1 MTLQEPDFA
10 KASLHRSFGRVFSF
24 IERRSLSRLCDELP
38 STGTKQDNGRSHPR
52 GPFERQ
58 RGTETRS
65 SVDRS
70 RKEALVHVVVQVAPR
85 FLSLPRMR
93 RCARSCTIGRCLG
106 HRACVG
112 VGPLCVLKYL
122 CRAFHGMEGKIL
134 YVCHPTYCFVLLPL
148 VCRVCPLGVFVPFFD
163 VRVFLPFSF
172 LFRGSLGVYP
182 CSVVSLLSF
191 LDWLH
196 SSAHRGRACF
206 TTSPS
211 VVLCLPW
218 DGFLSHD
225 VTTFHEIPSIF
236 HHATVAPPARLLRL
250 HRLRGGKHHV
260 RRVWMGKRPEG
271 TTTAQLAY
279 RGERAD
285 RYARSSR
292 ALRIQ
297 EQLTRR
303 ALELLALPDACQ
315 GYLLDV
321 GCGTGMSGRVLEQ
334 CGHEWIGVDLSHDM
348 LQHARAHAE
357 PNDPART
364 HPSTLQPM
372 EDDEE
377 TEEEEEASDD
387 SDEEDRDDAEPMH
400 ARGPCQVAAVDLGHG
415 LPFRPGTF
423 DGAVSISAIQW
434 LCNAETSQ
442 QDPRRRIATFFRSLY
457 RCLARGSR
465 AVLQFYPEN
474 QAQAH
479 MLTTAAMKV
488 GFSGGLLVD
497 YPNSAKAK
505 KYFLVLMCG
514 PPRPDQSMP
523 KALTEEH
530 AQEGQQVS
538 VHERRKAKKRMHR
551 RERASGTGSKRHPEQ
566 KGKTWVLHKKELYRQ
581 RGRTDI
587 PSDSK
592 YTARKRKRLP
602 I

>member
-1 MTLQEPDFA
+1 MGCLVSIHAWLFLFFVRACYPRHTVDVHVRPNW
-10 KASLHRSFGRVFSF
+10 SIHGRV
-24 IERRSLSRLCDELP
+24 L
-38 STGTKQDNGRSHPR
+38 TMGW
-52 GPFERQ
+52 
-58 RGTETRS
+58 
-65 SVDRS
+65 
-70 RKEALVHVVVQVAPR
+70 
-85 FLSLPRMR
+85 
-93 RCARSCTIGRCLG
+93 
-106 HRACVG
+106 
-112 VGPLCVLKYL
+112 
-122 CRAFHGMEGKIL
+122 
-134 YVCHPTYCFVLLPL
+134 
-148 VCRVCPLGVFVPFFD
+148 VPFPGSP
-163 VRVFLPFSF
+163 LHSF
-172 LFRGSLGVYP
+172 L
-182 CSVVSLLSF
+182 
-191 LDWLH
+191 
-196 SSAHRGRACF
+196 
-206 TTSPS
+206 
-211 VVLCLPW
+211 
-218 DGFLSHD
+218 GFLSFCIRP
-225 VTTFHEIPSIF
+225 TF
-236 HHATVAPPARLLRL
+236 APRLRL
-250 HRLRGGKHHV
+250 RLRLRRLRGGGGGGKHHV

-271 TTTAQLAY
+271 ATTAQLAY

-303 ALELLALPDACQ
+303 ALELLALPDACH

-321 GCGTGMSGRVLEQ
+321 GCGTGMSGRVLER

-348 LQHARAHAE
+348 LQHAQAQGG

-364 HPSTLQPM
+364 HPTTFQPM
-372 EDDEE
+372 EDEE
-377 TEEEEEASDD
+377 EIDEEEEEASDD
-387 SDEEDRDDAEPMH
+387 SDEEDGDDAEPMH
-400 ARGPCQVAAVDLGHG
+400 ACGPCQVAAVDLGHG

-442 QDPRRRIATFFRSLY
+442 QDPRKRIAAFFRSLY

-474 QAQAH
+474 HAQAH

-523 KALTEEH
+523 KALTEEQ

-538 VHERRKAKKRMHR
+538 VHERRKAKKRMHQ